1 MKKILSISVLAALCA
16 GLLAQ
21 EPDTAIVEE
30 GIHNIVTVSEDTEG
44 TTVKVFK
51 NDFVVVDD
59 KGDTVKVKLGK
70 KGISVIE
77 TGEGTHV
84 EITDIENDN
93 ENNRTKKEKKFKGHW
108 IGYELGNNNFT
119 DRNFTLAGSIPQTS
133 FLDLNTGRSWNANL
147 NIMQYSIPM
156 SRSIGL
162 LTGLGF
168 EWNNYNF
175 GNNNVIGKD
184 AVTGR
189 IIPLY
194 LPDGVTYTKAKMNTT
209 YLTVP
214 LLLEFQFGHKHQGF
228 MSLGVIGG
236 LKIHSNIQEQYT
248 DGGSKEKFKT
258 KDDLNLS
265 PLRAAGTVRIGY
277 GAVKLF
283 ANVGLV
289 SLFEE
294 NLGPAAA
301 PDLYPISIGLILFN
315 IN

>member
-1 MKKILSISVLAALCA
+1 M
-16 GLLAQ
+16 
-21 EPDTAIVEE
+21 
-30 GIHNIVTVSEDTEG
+30 
-44 TTVKVFK
+44 
-51 NDFVVVDD
+51 
-59 KGDTVKVKLGK
+59 
-70 KGISVIE
+70 
-77 TGEGTHV
+77 
-84 EITDIENDN
+84 
-93 ENNRTKKEKKFKGHW
+93 
-108 IGYELGNNNFT
+108 
-119 DRNFTLAGSIPQTS
+119 
-133 FLDLNTGRSWNANL
+133 DLNTGRSWNANL
-147 NIMQYSIPM
+147 NIIQYSIPM
-156 SRSIGL
+156 SRSVGL
-162 LTGLGF
+162 LTGLSF

-189 IIPLY
+189 IVPLY

-228 MSLGVIGG
+228 MSFGVIGG

-248 DGGSKEKFKT
+248 YGGSKEKFKT

-265 PLRAAGTVRIGY
+265 PLRAAGTFRIGY
-277 GAVKLF
+277 GVLKLF

-289 SLFEE
+289 PLFEE
-294 NLGPAAA
+294 NLGPAGA